1 MGAEKKK
8 AGLLKK
14 LGFVFVGFLGL
25 LAISF
30 VALVVATNNM
40 LAQKVEV
47 ECDAIEIPDGDAHAI
62 ERGKY
67 LVDSVMGCKICHDQ
81 DFGGRA
87 EVDDPMIGKLWGR
100 NLTGGEGS
108 SVGDF
113 TAKDW
118 VRAIRH
124 GVGKDGR
131 RLVLMPSE
139 DYATFGDSDVAAV
152 VAYVK
157 SMPKVNRADEGINL
171 GPLGR
176 FLVAIGEVDFAYN
189 KIDHQAEKT
198 TTPPGP
204 NKEWGKVMAGTCMG
218 CHGHTFSGGKIP
230 GGPPDWPE
238 ARNVTQ
244 HETGLKGWTKEQFAT
259 AVRKGK
265 RPDGTEIRLPM
276 PWQTYAG
283 MSDDDVTALWLY
295 LQTVPPKEYGGR

>member
-8 AGLLKK
+8 GGLLKK
-14 LGFVFVGFLGL
+14 LGFALVGFLGL
-25 LAISF
+25 MVVAF
-30 VALVVATNNM
+30 VVLVVVTNNM

-47 ECDAIEIPDGDAHAI
+47 DCADITIPEGDEHAI

-87 EVDDPMIGKLWGR
+87 EVDDPAIGKLWGK
-100 NLTGGEGS
+100 NLTGGQGS
-108 SVGDF
+108 TIKEF
-113 TAKDW
+113 TARDW

-139 DYATFGDSDVAAV
+139 DYATFGDSDIAAV
-152 VAYVK
+152 VAYIK
-157 SMPKVNRADEGINL
+157 SLPNVDRADEGISL

-176 FLVAIGEVDFAYN
+176 VLLATGQVDFAYN
-189 KIDHQAEKT
+189 KIDHKAEKT

-204 NKEWGKVMAGTCMG
+204 TKEWGKVMAGACIG
-218 CHGHTFSGGKIP
+218 CHGHTLSGGQIP

-238 ARNVTQ
+238 ARNLTM
-244 HETGLKGWTKEQFAT
+244 HESGLKTWTKEQFTT
-259 AVRKGK
+259 ALRAGK
-265 RPDGTEIRLPM
+265 RPDGTEIRAPM
-276 PWQTYAG
+276 PWQVYKG

-295 LQTVPPKEYGGR
+295 LQTVPAKEYGGR